1 MSDSQEPRSAIYAS
15 IVILGVVV
23 LVLSLVARAR
33 FHEERTEMDVIRAE
47 AARSMAPMVAAAEAS
62 FEQSD
67 FNPALHANLQQVVR
81 SFQAPIEG
89 CAKKW
94 SGHPTSVLIRLETD
108 GAGRLV
114 SLAVKGAPKAAE
126 SCFKQV
132 LSRGQVA
139 RRVSGV
145 VELRLDFTR

>member
-1 MSDSQEPRSAIYAS
+1 VSDNKDPRTTVYTS
-15 IVILGVVV
+15 IVILGLVV
-23 LVLSLVARAR
+23 LVMALVARSR
-33 FHEERTEMDVIRAE
+33 FHEDRTEMDVIWEE
-47 AARSMAPMVAAAEAS
+47 AARSNAPVVVAAEAS

-94 SGHPTSVLIRLETD
+94 NGHPSSVLIRLETD

-114 SLAVKGAPKAAE
+114 SLAVKGAPEPAE

-132 LSRGQVA
+132 LSRGQFA
-139 RRVSGV
+139 RKISGV
-145 VELRLDFTR
+145 VQLNLDFNR

>member
-1 MSDSQEPRSAIYAS
+1 MSDNKDPRTSVYTS

-23 LVLSLVARAR
+23 LVMALVARAR

-47 AARSMAPMVAAAEAS
+47 AARTDAPMVVAAEAS
-62 FEQSD
+62 FDPAD
-67 FNPALHANLQQVVR
+67 FSPALHANIQQVVR

-94 SGHPTSVLIRLETD
+94 SGHPADVLIRLETD

-114 SLAVKGAPKAAE
+114 SLAVKGAPEPAE
-126 SCFKQV
+126 TCLKQV
-132 LSRGQVA
+132 LSRGQFA

-145 VELRLDFTR
+145 VQLNLDFNR

>member
-1 MSDSQEPRSAIYAS
+1 VSATQEPRTAIYAS

-23 LVLSLVARAR
+23 LILAIVARAR
-33 FHEERTEMDVIRAE
+33 FHEDRTEMDVIRAE
-47 AARSMAPMVAAAEAS
+47 AARSVAPMVAAAEAS

-94 SGHPTSVLIRLETD
+94 AGHPNTVLIRLETD

-114 SLAVKGAPKAAE
+114 SLAVKGAPEPAE
-126 SCFKQV
+126 ACFKQV
-132 LSRGQVA
+132 LSRGQFARKVA
-139 RRVSGV
+139 GV
-145 VELRLDFTR
+145 VQLNLDFNR